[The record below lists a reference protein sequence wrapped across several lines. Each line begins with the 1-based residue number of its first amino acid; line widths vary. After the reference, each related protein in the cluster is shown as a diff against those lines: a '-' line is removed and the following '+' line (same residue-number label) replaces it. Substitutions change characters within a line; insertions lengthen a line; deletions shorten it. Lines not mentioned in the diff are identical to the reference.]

1 MIHYLQC
8 NNCGNR
14 NEMKSEYV
22 VFCTSC
28 GQKLDNNFTQWQ
40 RRNPGGTFED
50 FKRNACFTEDQLPPA
65 IPIKKG
71 KILKSRSLKE
81 KILIVV
87 ITTIFAAVGSWLGSA
102 AVTALKNN
110 KKTDEKVLSEQW
122 VKKTYGT
129 YQLTLETPWE
139 LKSST
144 PPPLP
149 ENIKRMLEKMET
161 FETSNNDQFK
171 VGVILAKYNPAEIG
185 ELNMQGAAD
194 GAVNEVKG
202 MQGVTNFVY
211 SEDSYSVSNLP
222 GFIQR
227 GTYTQNGYHIA
238 FINIGIVK
246 DLNYWQVMVLSRRD
260 DKVAEQAAER
270 IIQSIQINYPS

>member
-1 MIHYLQC
+1 MHKYHMIHYLQC

-50 FKRNACFTEDQLPPA
+50 FKQNACFTEDQLPPEV
-65 IPIKKG
+65 PIKKSRA
-71 KILKSRSLKE
+71 LKSRPMKE

-87 ITTIFAAVGSWLGSA
+87 ITTIFAAVGSWLGST

-110 KKTDEKVLSEQW
+110 KKTAEKVLSEQW
-122 VKKTYGT
+122 VEKTYGT
-129 YQLTLETPWE
+129 YRLTLETPWE

-161 FETSNNDQFK
+161 FETS
-171 VGVILAKYNPAEIG
+171 IR
-185 ELNMQGAAD
+185 
-194 GAVNEVKG
+194 
-202 MQGVTNFVY
+202 NF
-211 SEDSYSVSNLP
+211 P

-227 GTYTQNGYHIA
+227 GTYTQNGYHLA

-246 DLNYWQVMVLSRRD
+246 DLNYWQVMVLSRKD
-260 DKVAEQAAER
+260 DKVAGQAAER
-270 IIQSIQINYPS
+270 IIQSIQIHYPS

>member
-28 GQKLDNNFTQWQ
+28 GQKLDNNYTQWQ
-40 RRNPGGTFED
+40 RRNPGETFED
-50 FKRNACFTEDQLPPA
+50 FKRKACFTEDQLPPA
-65 IPIKKG
+65 IPITKG
-71 KILKSRSLKE
+71 KMLKSRSLKE

-161 FETSNNDQFK
+161 FETSNDNQFK
-171 VGVILAKYNPAEIG
+171 VGVIEAKYNPAEIG

-211 SEDSYSVSNLP
+211 SEDSYSVRNLP

>member
-1 MIHYLQC
+1 M
-8 NNCGNR
+8 
-14 NEMKSEYV
+14 
-22 VFCTSC
+22 
-28 GQKLDNNFTQWQ
+28 
-40 RRNPGGTFED
+40 
-50 FKRNACFTEDQLPPA
+50 PPA

-161 FETSNNDQFK
+161 FETS
-171 VGVILAKYNPAEIG
+171 IR
-185 ELNMQGAAD
+185 
-194 GAVNEVKG
+194 
-202 MQGVTNFVY
+202 NF
-211 SEDSYSVSNLP
+211 P

-227 GTYTQNGYHIA
+227 GTYTQNGYHLA